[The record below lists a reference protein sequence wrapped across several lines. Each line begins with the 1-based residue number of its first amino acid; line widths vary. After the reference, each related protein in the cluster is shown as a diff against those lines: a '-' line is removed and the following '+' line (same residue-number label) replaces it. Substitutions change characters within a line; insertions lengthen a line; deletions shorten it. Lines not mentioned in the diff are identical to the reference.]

1 MISKVVNNPV
11 LRHMPSLSGK
21 QRYVASNPG
30 SSDRRTC
37 GGSMVALVDAGHQPL
52 DDHIGR
58 GVTIMSQPSSAL
70 KDKHY
75 DLVTVLRGCLRAV
88 WRLETYKDD
97 ALREGD
103 TELAEWFGKLQ
114 DQNREAGEVG
124 KRLLADRLLK
134 EGG

>member
-1 MISKVVNNPV
+1 
-11 LRHMPSLSGK
+11 
-21 QRYVASNPG
+21 
-30 SSDRRTC
+30 
-37 GGSMVALVDAGHQPL
+37 
-52 DDHIGR
+52 
-58 GVTIMSQPSSAL
+58 MSQPSSAL

-75 DLVTVLRGCLRAV
+75 DLVTMLHGCLKAV

-103 TELAEWFGKLQ
+103 SELAEWFGKLQ
-114 DQNREAGEVG
+114 DQSRAAGEEG

>member
-1 MISKVVNNPV
+1 
-11 LRHMPSLSGK
+11 
-21 QRYVASNPG
+21 
-30 SSDRRTC
+30 
-37 GGSMVALVDAGHQPL
+37 
-52 DDHIGR
+52 
-58 GVTIMSQPSSAL
+58 MSQPSSAL

-75 DLVTVLRGCLRAV
+75 DLVTVLRGCMRAV

-124 KRLLADRLLK
+124 KRLLGDRLLK